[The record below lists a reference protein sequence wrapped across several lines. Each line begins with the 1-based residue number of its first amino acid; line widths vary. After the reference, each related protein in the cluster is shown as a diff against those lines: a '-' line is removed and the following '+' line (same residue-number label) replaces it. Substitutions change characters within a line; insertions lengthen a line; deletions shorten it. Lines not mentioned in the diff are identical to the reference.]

1 MLNNGSLYGNYR
13 TRTFS
18 DIWKTFDE
26 FRDEY
31 NDSPLQ
37 NMSVSNLEILYYLL
51 YARYGNSHIASSDE
65 NQFKYQV
72 YATIFQYG
80 PNWVKQLEVQTTL
93 HNLTDNELTVGNL
106 QIYNKALNPSDVT
119 DVENNALINTI
130 NEQNTAVTRKGKVE
144 AYAQLLTLLKT
155 DVTGEFL
162 NKFKKLFLTIVLP
175 ELPLWY
181 ETEEDID

>member
-31 NDSPLQ
+31 IDSPLQ

-72 YATIFQYG
+72 YATIFQ
-80 PNWVKQLEVQTTL
+80 
-93 HNLTDNELTVGNL
+93 
-106 QIYNKALNPSDVT
+106 
-119 DVENNALINTI
+119 
-130 NEQNTAVTRKGKVE
+130 
-144 AYAQLLTLLKT
+144 
-155 DVTGEFL
+155 
-162 NKFKKLFLTIVLP
+162 
-175 ELPLWY
+175 
-181 ETEEDID
+181 

>member
-13 TRTFS
+13 TRTFI
-18 DIWKTFDE
+18 DIFPTWDS
-26 FRDEY
+26 FRVDY
-31 NDSPLQ
+31 VDSALQ
-37 NMSVSNLEILYYLL
+37 SITEEKANTLYYLL

-80 PNWVKQLEVQTTL
+80 PNWVKQLEIQDKLQSVTEEDL
-93 HNLTDNELTVGNL
+93 IRGNQ
-106 QIYNKALNPSDVT
+106 QIYNKALNPADVT
-119 DVENNALINTI
+119 DVEKDALINTV

-144 AYAQLLTLLKT
+144 AYAQLLSLLKS
-155 DVTGEFL
+155 DVTGDFL
-162 NKFKKLFLTIVLP
+162 NKFRKLFLTVVLP

-181 ETEEDID
+181 EVEEDIE

>member
-1 MLNNGSLYGNYR
+1 MLSNGSLYGNYR
-13 TRTFS
+13 TRTFI
-18 DIWKTFDE
+18 DIFPTWDSFKTD
-26 FRDEY
+26 Y
-31 NDSPLQ
+31 LGSPLQ
-37 NMSVSNLEILYYLL
+37 TISEQSAMTLYYLL

-80 PNWVKQLEVQTTL
+80 PNWVKQLEIQNKLQDVTEE
-93 HNLTDNELTVGNL
+93 ELVRGNL
-106 QIYNKALNPSDVT
+106 QIYNKALNPSDIT
-119 DVENNALINTI
+119 DVANDALINTV
-130 NEQNTAVTRKGKVE
+130 NEQNTAVTSKGKVE

-162 NKFKKLFLTIVLP
+162 NKFKKLFLTVVLP

-181 ETEEDID
+181 ETEEDIE

>member
-1 MLNNGSLYGNYR
+1 MLSNGSLYGNYR
-13 TRTFS
+13 TRTFFFF
-18 DIWKTFDE
+18 WKTFDE

-65 NQFKYQV
+65 NQLKYQV

-80 PNWVKQLEVQTTL
+80 PNWVKQLDIQTKLQDVTEE
-93 HNLTDNELTVGNL
+93 ELIRGNL
-106 QIYNKALNPSDVT
+106 QIYNKALNPSDIT
-119 DVENNALINTI
+119 DVANDALINTV

-162 NKFKKLFLTIVLP
+162 NKFRKLFLTVVLP

-181 ETEEDID
+181 ETEEDIE